1 MLFTSPDEQN
11 VRSSPNITHPRWVCH
26 FMCDVIL
33 QHKMC
38 DLSFPVFI
46 VVVDDMIVS
55 FWVSVWRIVPM
66 FWRRVLLVFR
76 LTKFV

>member
-1 MLFTSPDEQN
+1 
-11 VRSSPNITHPRWVCH
+11 
-26 FMCDVIL
+26 MCDVIL